1 MRFTMKL
8 PDHHAGLGLLVI
20 IIAAGLDLI
29 VMYRGLPS
37 GVDGNITSVILT
49 AWNGLA
55 TAVVNWAFGSSSQTA
70 RQAELLAAATPATK
84 PNVAQAAADAQS
96 TADQSPRTQ

>member
-1 MRFTMKL
+1 MPSTMKL

-20 IIAAGLDLI
+20 MIAAGLDVI
-29 VMYRGLPS
+29 VIYRGLPT

-55 TAVVNWAFGSSSQTA
+55 TAVINWAFGSSSQTV
-70 RQAELLAAATPATK
+70 RQAELLAAATPAVK
-84 PNVAQAAADAQS
+84 PNVAQAATNAQS
-96 TADQSPRTQ
+96 STEQAPRP